1 MNCPKYVEFHPKN
14 KFEKLVHLVGLIIR
28 IKIRPYIMLQKVI
41 SLKFS
46 MTIQYISNCKFFLWR
61 VYNTS
66 TIENMAEMRNI
77 DIIPDQFI

>member
-1 MNCPKYVEFHPKN
+1 
-14 KFEKLVHLVGLIIR
+14 
-28 IKIRPYIMLQKVI
+28 MLQKVI